1 MTIPDGS
8 ALTPGHREL
17 LISKAIT
24 EETIL
29 RIGPYSI
36 THVDQLGE
44 HSWAGDRAVPAIAFP
59 WRTPGGETFVQL
71 RPDVPIEVEGEK
83 RARKYLWPNGQ
94 SSALAVVREDEDGP
108 AIFVEGTKQSLAA
121 ASYVGSGSVYGIA
134 GCRSWSTDGIPVED
148 LDVAE
153 GRDVVLIFD
162 ADVTDNPDVHDAAE
176 RFTRAL
182 RAEGALS
189 VRYVILPAGQKAGL
203 DDVLGARPDG
213 KRAPYLARLIEQA
226 IPKLGKRPARKGTG
240 PAKLPGTDDRPM
252 IAVNEDRLTVIDTIT
267 STLRRKWD
275 GTELFNYGGVL
286 AWRAGVEMQPIARD
300 RFNDL
305 TAKAAVTVTVDSRG
319 TVVPAWPDNP
329 TQGAA
334 LSRAVE
340 FTALEGITRTPFIR
354 PDGSVCQ
361 SAGYDEATR
370 TYLVMSD
377 GLSGM
382 IVPDDPSPEDIA
394 VAVKLLTVEWLGDLM
409 DAMDSSPDRANA
421 LALMLTPLVRAL
433 VPLAPLAVVN
443 GLQMGVGKNLL
454 ADLLSILATG
464 EVAQPLPYS
473 RDDEEN
479 RKVITAAFRSGKSL
493 LVFDEAHHIE
503 GAALQRAITSGTYT
517 DRILGVST
525 NAEWPNRITWMS
537 LGNNVSVA
545 GDMARRFYMIRLAP
559 KVEKPEDRSA
569 DDFRHPDIKEWT
581 KQHRAELVSA
591 ALTLVRAWFV
601 AGQPQNAAGRK
612 MGSFEQWG
620 GMVGGILDT
629 AGVDGFLGNLLEWRS
644 ESDYER
650 AFWLDHYRWLVRAFG
665 EGDFTTAEV
674 VKAMKSGK
682 PAPVEHPPG
691 KGLEDHDGAGYP
703 RALGLA
709 YGRQKGKTLDG
720 LRLIKTVTSGG
731 HGNRWKI
738 VKADPGVT
746 LGVSQT
752 VTPGDPKTEG
762 QGPLFSGDDLST
774 ESQTPSSTLGWGD
787 TGETVVSNAFACVEK
802 TSVMPRDTMCYA
814 PESAAAEQSPDVPPI
829 PPSPGLPGGMT
840 VGSEAVT
847 PVPLQNGHIT
857 DTTVDLG
864 VCVNALVDPGMVST
878 APEPARSPIAH
889 LLPFAVRPAAPE
901 CPDCDQP
908 KELVPPARFWF
919 ACPWCNPVTFTRN

>member
-1 MTIPDGS
+1 M

-17 LISKAIT
+17 LTSKAIT
-24 EETIL
+24 SEIIE
-29 RIGPYSI
+29 RIGVYSI
-36 THVDQLGE
+36 TDVSQLGD
-44 HSWAGDRAVPAIAFP
+44 HAWAGERAVPAIAFP
-59 WRTPGGETFVQL
+59 WRTPGGQTFIQL

-83 RARKYLWPNGQ
+83 RPRKYLWPNGQ
-94 SSALAVVREDEDGP
+94 SSAIAVVREDKNGP

-121 ASYVGSGSVYGIA
+121 ASYVDSGSVYGIA

-148 LDVAE
+148 LDVTE

-162 ADVTDNPDVHDAAE
+162 ADVTDNPDVYDAAE

-203 DDVLGARPDG
+203 DDILGSRPDG
-213 KRAPYLARLIEQA
+213 KRAPYLSRLIEQA
-226 IPKLGKRPARKGTG
+226 VPKLGKRPARKGAG
-240 PAKLPGTDDRPM
+240 PAKLPGTDERPM
-252 IAVNEDRLTVIDTIT
+252 IAVNEDRLVVIDTIT
-267 STLRRKWD
+267 ATLRRKWD
-275 GTELFNYGGVL
+275 GTELFSYGGLL
-286 AWRAGVEMQPIARD
+286 AWREGVEMQPIARD

-305 TAKAAVTVTVDSRG
+305 TAKAAVTVTVDTRG
-319 TVVPAWPDNP
+319 NVVPAWPDAP

-340 FTALEGITRTPFIR
+340 FTALEGITRTPFVR

-361 SAGYDEATR
+361 SAGYDPDTR
-370 TYLVMSD
+370 TYLVMSEE
-377 GLSGM
+377 LSGM
-382 IVPDDPSPEDIA
+382 SVPDSPGVEDIRS
-394 VAVKLLTVEWLGDLM
+394 AVKLLSVEWLGDLM
-409 DAMDSSPDRANA
+409 DAMDSDSDRANA
-421 LALMLTPLVRAL
+421 LALVLTPLIRGL

-517 DRILGVST
+517 DRILGVSM
-525 NAEWPNRITWMS
+525 NAEWPNRITWVS

-569 DDFRHPDIKEWT
+569 DDFRHPDIKAWT
-581 KQHRAELVSA
+581 REHRAELIAA
-591 ALTLVRAWFV
+591 ALTLVRAWFC
-601 AGQPQNAAGRK
+601 AGRPQNIAGRK

-620 GMVGGILDT
+620 GMVGGILDV
-629 AGVDGFLGNLLEWRS
+629 AGVEGFLGNLQEWRS

-650 AFWLDHYRWLVRAFG
+650 SFWLDHYRWLGRAFG
-665 EGDFTTAEV
+665 GDDFTTAEV
-674 VKAMKSGK
+674 VRAMKSGK

-720 LRLIKTVTSGG
+720 LRLVKTLTSAG

-738 VKADPGVT
+738 IKTDPDLTQGVSPSVTDGDPNMQGADPTYSGDESSPSVPIPDLTSTGVDGGDRGDSSSLHT
-746 LGVSQT
+746 LEKTSLMSGDAMCDAYKGPGGVAHPPINPINPSRPLPGDITAGAST
-752 VTPGDPKTEG
+752 VTP
-762 QGPLFSGDDLST
+762 Q
-774 ESQTPSSTLGWGD
+774 
-787 TGETVVSNAFACVEK
+787 VSE
-802 TSVMPRDTMCYA
+802 
-814 PESAAAEQSPDVPPI
+814 
-829 PPSPGLPGGMT
+829 
-840 VGSEAVT
+840 
-847 PVPLQNGHIT
+847 NGHET
-857 DTTVDLG
+857 DTDPDLRFTG
-864 VCVNALVDPGMVST
+864 NALVDVGIGFE
-878 APEPARSPIAH
+878 PEPARSPISV
-889 LLPFAVRPAAPE
+889 LLPFAAHPAAPE

-908 KELVPPARFWF
+908 KGLVPPAGFWY
-919 ACPWCNPVTFTRN
+919 ACRRCNPQTFHRG